1 MRQKRS
7 LGQVFL
13 KDKKYIRRILN
24 SLDIK
29 KETVLEIGSGSGD
42 ISQDLSQLAGEL
54 ICLEID
60 SRFHRLLQ
68 KRFANKSNTQVVQA
82 DVLRFPLSKLDRQ
95 IVIFGN
101 VPYQI
106 SSKLIDY
113 FVSYRSYIKRA
124 YLTFQKEF
132 AEKLLAETS
141 SSQYGVI
148 SCRIQYYAKVKKI
161 FDIPA
166 GSFKPIPKIDS
177 RFIKLEFYRSLP
189 RKAKNEELLFDIISK
204 AFSQRR
210 KKIINSLNIEGIKKI
225 LSSLGISPNLRAQDL
240 SLDQYIA
247 MADKLF
253 QSGTDLKI

>member
-113 FVSYRSYIKRA
+113 FVSY
-124 YLTFQKEF
+124 
-132 AEKLLAETS
+132 
-141 SSQYGVI
+141 
-148 SCRIQYYAKVKKI
+148 
-161 FDIPA
+161 
-166 GSFKPIPKIDS
+166 
-177 RFIKLEFYRSLP
+177 
-189 RKAKNEELLFDIISK
+189 
-204 AFSQRR
+204 
-210 KKIINSLNIEGIKKI
+210 
-225 LSSLGISPNLRAQDL
+225 
-240 SLDQYIA
+240 
-247 MADKLF
+247 
-253 QSGTDLKI
+253 